1 MLFLHFLRVLFSVRF
16 KRRIIWLMP
25 AAAHTINI
33 LLVQIPAIEREERER
48 EASQLQIYVSISEN
62 IWAEPISMK
71 YCQRHSLGP
80 TPPTPPSSGVAAG
93 DTGHQTPPPHSGS
106 CLSSHQ
112 HPRTPTLSYI
122 FSTLPNIFR
131 HFQIFFLIN
140 ICDKCIANYWA
151 AAGHHRDSEDYCRSD
166 WIRLNIVV
174 TVIWAIEPSSNKRW
188 N

>member
-1 MLFLHFLRVLFSVRF
+1 
-16 KRRIIWLMP
+16 MP

-71 YCQRHSLGP
+71 YGQHHSLG
-80 TPPTPPSSGVAAG
+80 PTPPSSGVAAG

-112 HPRTPTLSYI
+112 HPRTPTL
-122 FSTLPNIFR
+122 
-131 HFQIFFLIN
+131 
-140 ICDKCIANYWA
+140 
-151 AAGHHRDSEDYCRSD
+151 
-166 WIRLNIVV
+166 
-174 TVIWAIEPSSNKRW
+174 
-188 N
+188 